1 MQNSRRKFIQTASLA
16 FVGASLQP
24 TALWAYPNELAA
36 TKRLIGIQLY
46 SVRDDMDK
54 NPLETL
60 TALSNASS
68 IVKAQAGVAKLN
80 ANTSVNR

>member
-60 TALSNASS
+60 TALSKMGYQY
-68 IVKAQAGVAKLN
+68 VEH
-80 ANTSVNR
+80 ANYVNRK